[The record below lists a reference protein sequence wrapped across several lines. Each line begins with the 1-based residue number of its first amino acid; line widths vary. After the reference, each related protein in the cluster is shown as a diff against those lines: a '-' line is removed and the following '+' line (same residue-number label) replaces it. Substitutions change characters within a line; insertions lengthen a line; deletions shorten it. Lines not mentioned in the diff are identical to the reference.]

1 MFTIQAKITSVL
13 DVKTGVS
20 KNTGNQWTSRD
31 YLAEYKEG
39 DRDVTFQFTVFGDR
53 IAPLIVGKTYALT
66 LMIECREWQGK
77 YYNSV
82 KATAAYIQADGSAS
96 QTTEAPHEPERKK
109 EPIPQKPAAVIDK
122 NGHMHVKADEADGI
136 PF

>member
-13 DVKTGVS
+13 DVRTGVS
-20 KNTGNQWTSRD
+20 KKTGNQWKSRD

-82 KATAAYIQADGSAS
+82 NAMAAYIQADGSAS
-96 QTTEAPHEPERKK
+96 QTPQAPHV
-109 EPIPQKPAAVIDK
+109 PIPQKPAAVIDK
-122 NGHMHVKADEADGI
+122 DGHMHVKDNEADNI

>member
-20 KNTGNQWTSRD
+20 KKTGNQWTSRD

-39 DRDVTFQFTVFGDR
+39 DRDVTFQFAVFGDR

-82 KATAAYIQADGSAS
+82 NATAAYIQADGAAA
-96 QTTEAPHEPERKK
+96 QVPQAPQEPERKK
-109 EPIPQKPAAVIDK
+109 QPMPQKPAAVIDK
-122 NGHMHVKADEADGI
+122 DGHVHVKDDDANGI

>member
-13 DVKTGVS
+13 DVRTGVS

-39 DRDVTFQFTVFGDR
+39 DRDVAFQFTVFGDR

-82 KATAAYIQADGSAS
+82 KATAAYIQAD
-96 QTTEAPHEPERKK
+96 APVVEQADAPQEQQRKHER
-109 EPIPQKPAAVIDK
+109 IPQKPAAVIDK
-122 NGHMHVKADEADGI
+122 DGHMHVKDNEADGI